1 MNAGGPDASRPGAD
15 MGEPIE
21 IYGKDTC
28 PYTNAA
34 REEFGAQGYEVSFF
48 DVKKDPAAM
57 KRFLELS
64 GGERRVPLVVR
75 AGRVEIGHG
84 GS

>member
-1 MNAGGPDASRPGAD
+1 MA
-15 MGEPIE
+15 ELVE
-21 IYGKDTC
+21 IFGKDTC

-34 REEFGAQGYEVSFF
+34 REELASRGLEVRFF

-57 KRFLELS
+57 KRFLELGS
-64 GGERRVPLVVR
+64 GQRRVPLILQG
-75 AGRVEIGHG
+75 GRVTVGHG